1 MLARSF
7 SRSHPLAKTAGIA
20 NLEDMSRTD
29 RLAVNETRV
38 RQDFWQKARRTLG
51 KVPFTEEAVAAFYCA
66 ADSATPLPIRAT
78 LFGALGYF
86 ILPID
91 AIPDILL
98 GLGYTDDAAI
108 MIAAFTAARV
118 HITEA
123 HRDRARAWLL
133 KAQASPQA

>member
-20 NLEDMSRTD
+20 NLEGMSRTD

-66 ADSATPLPIRAT
+66 TDSATPLPIRAT

-86 ILPID
+86 VLPID

-108 MIAAFTAARV
+108 MIAAFTAAKV

-123 HRDRARAWLL
+123 HRARARAWLL
-133 KAQASPQA
+133 KETATPSA